1 MAGHPGT
8 IAFSFACLPNSPII
22 WWKGVKRTMK
32 PDSYLTIAPYGETE
46 IIIQKS
52 RFICR
57 AKHVATEAEAVQFVQ
72 EISKK
77 HWDATHNCYAYHIT
91 ETTQKSSDDGEP
103 AGTAGRPILEVIHAK
118 QCLYTAVVVTRYFGG
133 IKLGAGGLVRA
144 YSQGAAAAIEAAG
157 LVKRMM
163 HQQVI
168 ITFDYSFMGKMEH
181 ELHRTGYLLE
191 TPSFAD
197 KVSWAVWTPLGEEQ
211 KLIEQVTNW
220 THGQAVLSLGEAE
233 YKDVPL

>member
-1 MAGHPGT
+1 M
-8 IAFSFACLPNSPII
+8 
-22 WWKGVKRTMK
+22 MK
-32 PDSYLTIAPYGETE
+32 QLSYLTIAPYGETE

-57 AKHVATEAEAVQFVQ
+57 AKHVESEAEASQFVQ
-72 EISKK
+72 EISKR
-77 HWDATHNCYAYHIT
+77 HWDATHNCYAYLVT
-91 ETTQKSSDDGEP
+91 ETMQKSSDDGEP

-157 LVKRMM
+157 IVKRMM
-163 HQQVI
+163 HQQVL

-191 TPSFAD
+191 TPQFTD
-197 KVSWAVWTPLGEEQ
+197 KVSWAVWTPLSEEQ
-211 KLIEQVTNW
+211 SLIEQVTNW
-220 THGQAVLSLGEAE
+220 THGQAQITLGPAE
-233 YKDVPL
+233 YKDVPHK